1 MKGSLFLAELKGIVR
16 HPMSLIQ
23 VLAIILVP
31 ILYAGMFIWAFWD
44 PYGRLE
50 KLPVAVIN
58 EDKGSVMQDEKIE
71 IGDKLI
77 DNLKEKKSMN
87 FHFVSKDAAYKGLE
101 NQKYYMVIEI
111 PENFSENATTLL
123 DKDPKRLQL
132 KYVQNQSANYTSSKI
147 GESAMTKIKDAVS
160 KEVSTTYAEEMFD
173 AIKKMGDGFNTA
185 SDGASKLYDGA
196 KKLGDGTKSLKENL
210 ELLAKNSITFN
221 DGVVKAKSGAGDLSK
236 GSNDLANGLNQLN
249 DGSNQLY
256 NASKDMQNG
265 TKELTKGINQAS
277 EGLGAL
283 NKGMP
288 ALVDG
293 TKKVQGGLEQFKNEL
308 PPAIANAFSSQLTEG
323 VKGINQGVDQLQSGM
338 EKQLTA
344 GIAKQIKDKQT
355 KQMEQLFAALKGK
368 VDDQT
373 LQQLQQQL
381 TANAQDQAK
390 EMEQQLAQG
399 IHQGMDQGFT
409 EFKKQVNQQMTGNK
423 DQITKQIKEQTD
435 PQFDKLIAG
444 VTTINKNQVKV
455 QKGIEQLANG
465 STLLSNGAA
474 KLQNGQN
481 QYIESLGL
489 FTSKMNDAAT
499 GANKLSEGAKTL
511 NNGLNQLADG
521 STQIKD
527 GSHKL
532 ADGSKKLDDGT
543 NDLKDGT
550 KEMKGKLSD
559 ASKDANSVKGND
571 KQYDM
576 MSDPIHLKKDVVN
589 HVPNYGTGLTPYFLS
604 LGLFVGGLLLTIIF
618 NVREPATEPKN
629 AFSWFLGKYGIM
641 AIVGIFQALI
651 AVWIIVGMIGVD
663 VKSVPLF
670 IVAAIVTSLTFMAII
685 HFFVAALDNPG
696 RYIAIIVLILQL
708 TSSAGTFPLELLPN
722 ALKPIHEAL
731 PMTYSLQAFRAV
743 ISNGDYS
750 LMWHNLGILA
760 IYLVSF
766 LILTLGYF
774 IFKSKKMDKTKT
786 NEEVIA

>member
-323 VKGINQGVDQLQSGM
+323 VKGINQGVDQLQSGI
-338 EKQLTA
+338 EKGLIDSIDSQAIQQKEAMSNL
-344 GIAKQIKDKQT
+344 IKELYDK
-355 KQMEQLFAALKGK
+355 K
-368 VDDQT
+368 VDP
-373 LQQLQQQL
+373 
-381 TANAQDQAK
+381 NVIKIVQDQMLASA
-390 EMEQQLAQG
+390 EQQKSKLDLAKKDLHNQLNT
-399 IHQGMDQGFT
+399 GFQT
-409 EFKKQVNQQMTGNK
+409 FKNQVSQKMTGNK
-423 DQITKQIKEQTD
+423 NQITKQIKEQTD

-444 VTTINKNQVKV
+444 VSTINKNQVKV

-786 NEEVIA
+786 NEEVIE